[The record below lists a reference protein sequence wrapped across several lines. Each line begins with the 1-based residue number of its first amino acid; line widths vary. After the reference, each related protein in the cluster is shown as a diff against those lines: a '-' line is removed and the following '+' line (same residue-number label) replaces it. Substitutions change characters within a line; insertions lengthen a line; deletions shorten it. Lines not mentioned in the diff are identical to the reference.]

1 MLEIWIKGNIQG
13 QLSIN
18 EAMLDLTSP
27 RNRVVEPNGERQAQP
42 MSAVLS
48 QFDLHMQ
55 RSAYTGRSWGNWNNW
70 NRITGGR

>member
-27 RNRVVEPNGERQAQP
+27 RNRVVEPIANGERQAQP

-48 QFDLHMQ
+48 QFNLHMQ
-55 RSAYTGRSWGNWNNW
+55 RSAYTGRSWGNWN
-70 NRITGGR
+70 RITGER